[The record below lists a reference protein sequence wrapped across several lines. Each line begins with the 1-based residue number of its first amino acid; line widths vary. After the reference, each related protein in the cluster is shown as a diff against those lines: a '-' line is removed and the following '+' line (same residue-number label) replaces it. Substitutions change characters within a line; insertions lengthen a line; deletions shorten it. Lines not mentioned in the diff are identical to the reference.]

1 MKTYR
6 IVLSYGS
13 KFTAE
18 VYSNND
24 PEVCFDVFKHLCDE
38 HVDDANYQ
46 FRCQGLFGGEY
57 HTIAI

>member
-6 IVLSYGS
+6 IVLIYSS
-13 KFTAE
+13 KFSAQ

-38 HVDDANYQ
+38 HADDSNYQ
-46 FRCQGLFGGEY
+46 FRCQVLFGGQY
-57 HTIAI
+57 HTIEI